1 MTTIGTKKKS
11 YDIVIQ
17 LCEDKL
23 KDIQM
28 HELHIC
34 TDNEQ
39 ATQIQMKAKDLP
51 LHMKYMEYSL
61 SVYFHNKKE
70 WN

>member
-28 HELHIC
+28 HEC
-34 TDNEQ
+34 TFV
-39 ATQIQMKAKDLP
+39 
-51 LHMKYMEYSL
+51 
-61 SVYFHNKKE
+61 SVMNMRLKSK
-70 WN
+70 